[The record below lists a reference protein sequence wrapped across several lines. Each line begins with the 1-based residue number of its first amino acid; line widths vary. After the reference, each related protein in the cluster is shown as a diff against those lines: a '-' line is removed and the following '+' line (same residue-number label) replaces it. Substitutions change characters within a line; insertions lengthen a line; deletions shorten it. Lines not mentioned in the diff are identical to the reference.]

1 MDKNPKMKMM
11 AFPMEIWKLHRRIH
25 HRFLKYWSC
34 FSRATDNLPQ
44 ISGDAA
50 GSVSD
55 DSDVEPADDDD
66 GAIGP
71 PIAENHH
78 VIDLLTTDSED
89 EEEGKDEDEEEGKD
103 DSGDAETEH
112 DDDTHPSTT
121 DVEKEFDPFGSS
133 SENEA
138 QV

>member
-55 DSDVEPADDDD
+55 DSDVEPTDDDD

-89 EEEGKDEDEEEGKD
+89 EED
-103 DSGDAETEH
+103 DGGDAATEQ
-112 DDDTHPSTT
+112 DDEPSAK
-121 DVEKEFDPFGSS
+121 DVEAQFDPFGSSS

>member
-1 MDKNPKMKMM
+1 
-11 AFPMEIWKLHRRIH
+11 MEIWKLHRRIH

-55 DSDVEPADDDD
+55 DSDVEPTDDDD

-89 EEEGKDEDEEEGKD
+89 EEEGKD
-103 DSGDAETEH
+103 DSGDAETEQ
-112 DDDTHPSTT
+112 DDDTYPSAK
-121 DVEKEFDPFGSS
+121 DVQAEFDPFASSS

>member
-89 EEEGKDEDEEEGKD
+89 EEEGKD

-112 DDDTHPSTT
+112 DDDSHPSEK

-138 QV
+138 QAQ

>member
-34 FSRATDNLPQ
+34 FSRATDNLTQ
-44 ISGDAA
+44 MSGDAA

-66 GAIGP
+66 DTIGP

-89 EEEGKDEDEEEGKD
+89 EEEGKD
-103 DSGDAETEH
+103 DSGDAETEQ
-112 DDDTHPSTT
+112 DDDTHPSAK
-121 DVEKEFDPFGSS
+121 DVEAQHDPFGSSASESS

-138 QV
+138 QVQV